1 MLSKIVNRNLK
12 KIAILGILSILT
24 VLLTSPL
31 LIAQTYPNYI
41 EVQMNVKNIFGW
53 VIASA

>member
-1 MLSKIVNRNLK
+1 MSKIVNRNLK